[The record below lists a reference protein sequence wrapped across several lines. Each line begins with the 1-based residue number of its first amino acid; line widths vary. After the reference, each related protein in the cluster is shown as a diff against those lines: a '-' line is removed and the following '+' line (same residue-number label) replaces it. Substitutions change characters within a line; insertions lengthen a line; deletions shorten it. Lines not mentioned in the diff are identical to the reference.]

1 MLLICGKS
9 SIFFAN
15 KKLFGQKFADFKI
28 LSYLCT
34 RISDEC
40 NCPEAVPVP

>member
-1 MLLICGKS
+1 MLLICCKS
-9 SIFFAN
+9 SIFYAN
-15 KKLFGQKFADFKI
+15 KKVFGQKFADFKI